1 MNCSRKLK
9 LIILLMVIGMLLIL
23 IAGCT
28 YVTPDYDNYTVSYI
42 RISPSFA
49 TMKVNTSK
57 IFTVKAYDAEDNI
70 IPVDSSEVSWE
81 LAYECP
87 VCDGIGV
94 INPKSGSLSTSF
106 TPYRTGLYHIYAYY
120 KGKKDNSPIEVIP

>member
-1 MNCSRKLK
+1 LNFQNKC
-9 LIILLMVIGMLLIL
+9 IILLGVFSVFIIL
-23 IAGCT
+23 ISGCS

-42 RISPSFA
+42 RVVPYFA
-49 TMKVNTSK
+49 TMEVNTSK

-87 VCDGIGV
+87 ACDGIGV

-120 KGKKDNSPIEVIP
+120 KGKKDNSPIKVIP